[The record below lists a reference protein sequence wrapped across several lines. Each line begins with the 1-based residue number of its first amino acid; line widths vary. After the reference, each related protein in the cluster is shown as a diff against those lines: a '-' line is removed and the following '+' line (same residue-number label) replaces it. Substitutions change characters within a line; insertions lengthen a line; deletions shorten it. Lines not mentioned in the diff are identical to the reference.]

1 MARRSVVKTEVP
13 ADIKTELNARLVA
26 SEFSDYDSQTDWLNE
41 RLAEVGLT
49 LKISRSSLFRY
60 GAEFQEDFE
69 RDMSESRQMYEIA
82 KTSLANNQDAEGVV
96 REATIR
102 TMQSRLLRLSI
113 ALREA
118 EQAGDDVHL
127 IAETTTKIARAISD
141 LGRADIQSQKYR
153 REVEAQIR
161 QQERE
166 EAATRVENA
175 AKAQGLGV
183 DQQIF
188 WRNQVLMGGV

>member
-1 MARRSVVKTEVP
+1 MARRSTIKTEVP
-13 ADIKTELNARLVA
+13 KDIKDELNARLVA
-26 SEFSDYDSQTDWLNE
+26 CEFSDYDAQTDWLNS
-41 RLAEVGLT
+41 RLSEIGLA
-49 LKISRSSLFRY
+49 LKVSRSSLFRY

-118 EQAGDDVHL
+118 EQAGDDMYL
-127 IAETTTKIARAISD
+127 IAETTTKIARAISN
-141 LGRADIQSQKYR
+141 LSRADIQSNKYK
-153 REVEAQIR
+153 REIEAHIR

-166 EAATRVENA
+166 EAAARVETA
-175 AKAQGLGV
+175 AKAQGLGI
-183 DQQIF
+183 DQVKF
-188 WRNQVLMGGV
+188 WREQVLMGGV